1 MKRARFVRS
10 IELLLATAALTAS
23 CGPGRDTATSA
34 ANNPSSAAKNPTVD
48 VVRVVSQQLNIT
60 VRLPGELW
68 PYEVVAVYPKVTG
81 FVDWIGVDRGSRVKT
96 GQLIARL
103 VAPEIISQRA
113 EAQAKVQS
121 AEAQRVEAE
130 AKLAADES
138 TYQRLKAAAATP
150 GVVSGNDLEI
160 AQKTAEADRS
170 RVKALADSENAAKQ
184 ALRSVQ
190 EIEGYLRITAPFD
203 GVVTERNV
211 HPGALVGPAGAPGV
225 TVPMVRIQTIAR
237 LRLGIPVP
245 ETYIAGISEGTKVD
259 FTVPAFPGETFTGT
273 LARIAHAVDVK
284 TRTMPVELDVANPSG
299 RLAPGTFSEVLWPVR
314 RPRPSLFVPV
324 SAVAKTTERTFVIRA
339 RDAKTEW
346 VDVKTGATSGN
357 LIEVFGDLRDGDEV
371 LVRGTDEV
379 RPGTAVTPHLT
390 SSG

>member
-1 MKRARFVRS
+1 
-10 IELLLATAALTAS
+10 
-23 CGPGRDTATSA
+23 
-34 ANNPSSAAKNPTVD
+34 
-48 VVRVVSQQLNIT
+48 
-60 VRLPGELW
+60 
-68 PYEVVAVYPKVTG
+68 
-81 FVDWIGVDRGSRVKT
+81 VDRGSRVKT

-103 VAPEIISQRA
+103 VAPEIASQRA

-121 AEAQRVEAE
+121 AEAQRIEAE
-130 AKLAADES
+130 ARLAADES
-138 TYQRLKAAAATP
+138 TYQRLRAAAATP
-150 GVVSGNDLEI
+150 GVVSGNDLEV
-160 AQKTAEADRS
+160 AQRTAEADRS
-170 RVKALADSENAAKQ
+170 RVKSLEDSENAAKQ

-211 HPGALVGPAGAPGV
+211 HPGALVGPAGASGV
-225 TVPMVRIQTIAR
+225 TVPMARIQTIAR

-245 ETYIAGISEGTKVD
+245 ETYIAGIVEGTKVA

-273 LARIAHAVDVK
+273 VARIARAVDVK

-314 RPRPSLFVPV
+314 RPKPTLFVPV
-324 SAVAKTTERTFVIRA
+324 SAVAKTTERTFVLRA
-339 RDAKTEW
+339 RDAKIEW

-357 LIEVFGDLRDGDEV
+357 LIEVFGDLREGDEV

-379 RPGTAVTPHLT
+379 RPGTAVTPRLT
-390 SSG
+390 ASG